1 MPIWTAQDG
10 LGLAEQL
17 DAAREAVRERAE
29 DVANAQLQV
38 RAKDCLQRVGSR
50 GWAHAGL
57 VRGANAARAG
67 GACVFCA
74 TFDSLYFKPLAQQQ
88 VQRLDTE
95 YRALRDEMDKEVGA
109 TGETA
114 EKIKV
119 RSVALTWQPR
129 M

>member
-1 MPIWTAQDG
+1 MLLVQVG
-10 LGLAEQL
+10 L
-17 DAAREAVRERAE
+17 
-29 DVANAQLQV
+29 
-38 RAKDCLQRVGSR
+38 
-50 GWAHAGL
+50 
-57 VRGANAARAG
+57 
-67 GACVFCA
+67 
-74 TFDSLYFKPLAQQQ
+74 TFLRHFRLTVLKPRAQQQ

-129 M
+129 MQPRAARCYPALQFAATEH